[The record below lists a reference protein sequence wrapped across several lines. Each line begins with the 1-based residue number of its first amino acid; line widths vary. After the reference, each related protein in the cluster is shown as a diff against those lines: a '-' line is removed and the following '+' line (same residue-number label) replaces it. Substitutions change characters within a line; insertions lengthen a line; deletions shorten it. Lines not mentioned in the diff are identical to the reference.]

1 MKLDQGDS
9 FWRVGACDHHNNN
22 QSQGQGREQGQLQ
35 IQGPAQ
41 NQSQGQNQRQSQSSC
56 NFNLNVVDRSGSS
69 KPTEINI
76 SFDEIQ
82 EMVNLAEAWMS
93 IGFNQ
98 PYNIPYLSDVGE
110 KGKTLE

>member
-22 QSQGQGREQGQLQ
+22 QSQGQGQE
-35 IQGPAQ
+35 
-41 NQSQGQNQRQSQSSC
+41 QGQNQGQSQSSC
-56 NFNLNVVDRSGSS
+56 NFNLNVVDRSDSS
-69 KPTEINI
+69 KPTEISI
-76 SFDEIQ
+76 SFDAIQ

-93 IGFNQ
+93 IAFNQ
-98 PYNIPYLSDVGE
+98 PYDIPYLSDVGE